1 MLHAFNQKN
10 VRRVLMNVRSDH
22 KIGKDEDGVTS
33 MVFTPL
39 AFMSANAAA
48 AVALEISG
56 PTLADPFQGRIPCA
70 HDIQLWPEGLRDRSW
85 AETDRQT
92 RCEPDFLLR
101 FDFAAGPQVLLVGE
115 VKWDWNVSSDHIQT
129 EIDRQRRAVAAR
141 FPDTTVIVMIAITKY
156 RLRATLTNV
165 VERTWVQLHGA
176 ANALRMRDPQSAEG
190 RWGALVGAFLTRAE
204 QIDFQGFTLDAQVP
218 APNGSVFWKETI

>member
-10 VRRVLMNVRSDH
+10 VRRVLMHVRSDH

-39 AFMSANAAA
+39 AFMSAKAAA

-56 PTLADPFQGRIPCA
+56 PTLADAFQGRTPCA
-70 HDIQLWPEGLRDRSW
+70 HHIQLWPEGLRDRSW

-101 FDFAAGPQVLLVGE
+101 FDFEAGPQVVLVGE

-129 EIDRQRRAVAAR
+129 EIDRQRRAVAAHY
-141 FPDTTVIVMIAITKY
+141 PDATAMVMVAITKY
-156 RLRATLTNV
+156 RLRATLANV

-176 ANALRMRDPQSAEG
+176 ANALRTRDPQAAEG
-190 RWGALVGAFLTRAE
+190 RWGALVGEFLTRAE
-204 QIDFQGFTLDAQVP
+204 QIDFQGFTLTNEVST
-218 APNGSVFWKETI
+218 PNEPVFWRETT